1 MLVEVVLFLLLVC
14 LTAGLQKMYWPVVHE
29 TWWKDVAR
37 AKEVTLKGVDL
48 KLSEGYIYDVPLLQ
62 HSKYLGKK
70 GCLQEPSYSIHV
82 NSSLSKNNKCKTAFV
97 LFKHTKQ
104 YNTSL
109 YLPYCFHISTS
120 KHL

>member
-62 HSKYLGKK
+62 HCDIANIWVKRGNTRAQ
-70 GCLQEPSYSIHV
+70 LQYS
-82 NSSLSKNNKCKTAFV
+82 CE
-97 LFKHTKQ
+97 
-104 YNTSL
+104 
-109 YLPYCFHISTS
+109 
-120 KHL
+120 